1 MTYEEESE
9 FEEQNQDTN
18 QFEDTEEQRSSEDA
32 NNNITAT
39 DFDPERVLYEIQKA
53 LLGYSKR
60 NNVWVRVSEPL
71 ARTEFITLYIS
82 SIRALVNFPNMFSV
96 VPSEE
101 AGFNMLESL
110 KEITYA
116 AVDFGIEEEH
126 LETLINMY
134 DTIKNTFYGIIIE
147 GRGTEN
153 VKQVLTSVYKDI
165 SSVNDAN
172 TNKAGLVN
180 WQEVNKYLKK

>member
-1 MTYEEESE
+1 MTEDENGDYNSE
-9 FEEQNQDTN
+9 PDINEFDSK
-18 QFEDTEEQRSSEDA
+18 EDVTSSENA
-32 NNNITAT
+32 NNQITAT
-39 DFDPERVLYEIQKA
+39 DFDPERVLYEIQKS

-60 NNVWVRVSEPL
+60 NGMWVRVSEPL
-71 ARTEFITLYIS
+71 CRTEFITLYIS

-116 AVDFGIEEEH
+116 AVDYGIEEEH

-153 VKQVLTSVYKDI
+153 VKQVLTSVYKDL
-165 SSVNDAN
+165 STSVNTN
-172 TNKAGLVN
+172 TKSGLVN
-180 WQEVNKYLKK
+180 WDEVNNILKK